1 MISSWA
7 GESKEVTTQR
17 NVGQCP
23 GRKQL
28 NQEGHRPGA
37 RKIFARKRAANS
49 ILYICVREHR
59 MTEAYRSCLPIGF
72 RLAYGHRPGA
82 RKIFA

>member
-23 GRKQL
+23 GRK
-28 NQEGHRPGA
+28 HRIK
-37 RKIFARKRAANS
+37 RVIDLEFEKISSENDPRIQFVY
-49 ILYICVREHR
+49 LC
-59 MTEAYRSCLPIGF
+59 
-72 RLAYGHRPGA
+72 
-82 RKIFA
+82 